1 MICVSGK
8 LYKKQSNNSLNLL
21 WQLWKNNKWFTIT
34 FFGNVINTFE
44 IDGLFFRF
52 SILIDCNNKC
62 FHWKWMRVNFDKF
75 LLFLDAV
82 ASQVFAPVSHWQTP
96 HHLPKF
102 KPPHW
107 LSHACYILVDLIQF
121 VTDHCRRF

>member
-1 MICVSGK
+1 MYLVMSISCINYFVK
-8 LYKKQSNNSLNLL
+8 LFKPPVTAVKKQQVIYYNFFWQRNQYIWSWWIIFSFFILL
-21 WQLWKNNKWFTIT
+21 
-34 FFGNVINTFE
+34 
-44 IDGLFFRF
+44 
-52 SILIDCNNKC
+52 DCNNKC
-62 FHWKWMRVNFDKF
+62 FHWKWMRVNFDKL